1 MKMPDASGNPASWYE
16 TGAVEHALRPRL
28 TFDLDAD
35 IVVVGGG
42 LAGLTVAYEAAL
54 RGDDVVLLESR
65 RLAWNA
71 SGRNS
76 GVVMPGFATDTG
88 DVIER
93 VGFDQAR
100 ALWQL
105 AQGGL
110 DYVRDLIETHAMAGV
125 APVPGWLQVSRVETG
140 DELIRRLQV
149 LGEDFAVDVEGW
161 QSDRVRDALKTRQYF
176 HGVHYP
182 KAFHI
187 HPLNYALGL
196 ADLAEKA
203 GVRIFEDTP
212 VVSIDPA
219 GVRKR
224 IVTPSA
230 RLRASHIVLAGNVHL
245 GAPSQRLADT
255 LMPVWAYT
263 GITEPLG
270 ERLAE
275 AVTWRGAISDTND
288 IDRFRIVGDNQLMWT
303 SPQTTWEADPKRFA
317 GVIERR
323 IRKIFPQLGKVA
335 MASVWGGV
343 YGQTIHG
350 MPQIGQW
357 HPGLWVASGFGRQG
371 LNTSA
376 MAGQLIAS
384 AIAENDDRWRLFAP
398 FELVWAGG
406 STGRVVQQALFGWQ
420 RGRVA
425 IEAAVSRY
433 HEVAQV
439 RARRRAQRAA
449 AAKAAARDAAQAARA
464 RDAQLRAAS
473 RESETGGAGRP

>member
-1 MKMPDASGNPASWYE
+1 MKTPDASDNAGSWYE

-28 TFDLDAD
+28 NFDLDAD

-42 LAGLTVAYEAAL
+42 LAGLTIAYEAAL
-54 RGDDVVLLESR
+54 RGEDVVLLESR
-65 RLAWNA
+65 RIAWNA

-76 GVVMPGFATDTG
+76 GVVMPGFAADTG

-93 VGFDQAR
+93 VGFDHAR
-100 ALWQL
+100 SLWQL
-105 AQGGL
+105 AQFGL
-110 DYVRDLIETHAMAGV
+110 DYVRDLIDTTAMPGV
-125 APVPGWLQVSRVETG
+125 TPAPGWLQVSRVETG

-161 QSDRVRDALKTRQYF
+161 QADRVRDALRTRQYF

-196 ADLAEKA
+196 AALAEQA

-212 VVSIDPA
+212 VVSVDPA

-230 RLRASHIVLAGNVHL
+230 NLRASHIVLAGNVHL
-245 GAPSQRLADT
+245 GAPSQRLAET

-263 GITEPLG
+263 AVTDPLG
-270 ERLAE
+270 DRLAE
-275 AVTWRGAISDTND
+275 AVTYRGAISDTND

-317 GVIERR
+317 GAIQRR
-323 IRKIFPQLGKVA
+323 IRKIFPQLGRVA
-335 MASVWGGV
+335 IAAIWSGV
-343 YGQTIHG
+343 YGQTIYG

-357 HPGLWVASGFGRQG
+357 RPGLWVASGFGRQG

-376 MAGQLIAS
+376 MAGHLIAS
-384 AIAENDDRWRLFAP
+384 AITDNDDRWRLFAP

-406 STGRVVQQALFGWQ
+406 PAGRIVQQAFFGWQ
-420 RGRVA
+420 RQRVG

-439 RARRRAQRAA
+439 RAKRRETRAA
-449 AAKAAARDAAQAARA
+449 AAKAAARQAAQAARA
-464 RDAQLRAAS
+464 NDPHLR
-473 RESETGGAGRP
+473 